1 MSGDQKI
8 DLVKPDVNKP
18 WCRLC
23 RGHTLYRVVTVTTRT
38 NNGST
43 RTSIINKCE
52 ECESSM
58 LTQEEMRGSIT
69 KIGPLL
75 IVIPIIFGILTVIF
89 IPGELPDDI
98 KFALFSGIII
108 SLIIGIFRIWR
119 SYKILSEWNKWAKE
133 NGFIEPAL
141 DNTIKGKS
149 EKNIPDPFKPWC
161 KVCQGHTKCTL
172 VGVKGQTREFN
183 AEYRCNECGNKKTLV
198 PDHKRSV
205 RNIFGVIAAFI
216 FPTWILFV
224 LYLKNKGGDD
234 YNLNLIAIISVIIL
248 FFTSFALL
256 PAYHF
261 SIWKKWAKQNG
272 FSDGKYK
279 EAQAK
284 EWEKF
289 EDKSI
294 GLDDLGEAF
303 DGKNHKK

>member
-18 WCRLC
+18 WCRPC
-23 RGHTLYRVVTVTTRT
+23 RGHTPYRVVITR
-38 NNGST
+38 G
-43 RTSIINKCE
+43 RTSDGKSTESITYKCE
-52 ECESSM
+52 ECGSSM
-58 LTQEEMRGSIT
+58 LTQENMRESIT
-69 KIGPLL
+69 RSGPL
-75 IVIPIIFGILTVIF
+75 IIGIPIIVGILTFVF
-89 IPGELPDDI
+89 IPGKLPDDI
-98 KFALFSGIII
+98 KFALLSGIII
-108 SLIIGIFRIWR
+108 CPIIGIFRIWR

-141 DNTIKGKS
+141 ENTIKGES

-161 KVCQGHTKCTL
+161 KVCKGHTKCTL

-183 AEYRCNECGNKKTLV
+183 AEYRCNECGGKKTLV

-216 FPTWILFV
+216 IPTWILFV
-224 LYLKNKGGDD
+224 LYLKVKGGDD
-234 YNLNLIAIISVIIL
+234 YNLELIIIISIIIL
-248 FFTSFALL
+248 FLTSFALL

-272 FSDGKYK
+272 FSDGKYI

-284 EWEKF
+284 EWKKF

-294 GLDDLGEAF
+294 GLDDIGEAF